1 MKESRL
7 ATRLIH
13 HTGAFCKHTG
23 AVSPPIYQVSTFR
36 QDGIDT
42 NKGYD
47 YSRTGNPTREVLES
61 YIAELEGGIK
71 TLELR
76 VKRQNRN
83 GQTIAEYLESHPR
96 IEKVFYPGL
105 ESHPQHDIAID
116 QMSGYGGVV
125 TFLLDTDFDGT
136 ARFIDA
142 LQIPQLAPSLGGVES
157 LVEPVAAMGYWDM
170 PADERRTLGIYDSLV
185 RLSLGIEDEN
195 ELIGDLEQALKAID
209 E

>member
-1 MKESRL
+1 
-7 ATRLIH
+7 
-13 HTGAFCKHTG
+13 
-23 AVSPPIYQVSTFR
+23 
-36 QDGIDT
+36 
-42 NKGYD
+42 
-47 YSRTGNPTREVLES
+47 
-61 YIAELEGGIK
+61 
-71 TLELR
+71 
-76 VKRQNRN
+76 
-83 GQTIAEYLESHPR
+83 
-96 IEKVFYPGL
+96 
-105 ESHPQHDIAID
+105 
-116 QMSGYGGVV
+116 MSGYGGVV